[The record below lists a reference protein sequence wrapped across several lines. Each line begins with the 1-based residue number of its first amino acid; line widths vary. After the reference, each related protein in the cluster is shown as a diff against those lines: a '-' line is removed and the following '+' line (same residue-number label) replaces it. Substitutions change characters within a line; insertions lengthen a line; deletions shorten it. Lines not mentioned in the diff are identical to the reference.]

1 MLADISSDK
10 IVEAVAEA
18 YKQEDP
24 VAYQEFVDHEVV
36 GGFWKKKFRKIFGKK
51 IFQIFP
57 SQNPPFPHKP
67 TKSQISWPDP

>member
-36 GGFWKKKFRKIFGKK
+36 GGFWGSMIQKI
-51 IFQIFP
+51 
-57 SQNPPFPHKP
+57 
-67 TKSQISWPDP
+67 